1 MATTALP
8 LPHPEKILLSASKTR
23 GYREIHLGYGDGY
36 SQVAP
41 KGLNP
46 SFDTWTVEW
55 AGLDLVEKQFIE
67 TILDLSGSWGILTWR
82 PPTETLLKKFRMT
95 SEGYTLSMVGRSSYK
110 ISCTLKQVF
119 DILTVA

>member
-8 LPHPEKILLSASKTR
+8 LPYPEKILLSASKTR
-23 GYREIHLGYGDGY
+23 GYRDINISYGDGY
-36 SQVAP
+36 GQVAP
-41 KGLNP
+41 RGLNP

-67 TILDLSGSWGILTWR
+67 TVLDLSGSWGILTWR
-82 PPTETLLKKFRMT
+82 PPKETLLKKFRMT
-95 SEGYTLSMVGRSSYK
+95 SDGYTLSMVGRSSYK

-119 DILTVA
+119 DILTVS